1 MLNANEQER
10 SEKGYVK
17 IAPKCDGRVTII
29 DTKVDNPEVEEKAK
43 NIEENPVKSVT
54 VPATL

>member
-17 IAPKCDGRVTII
+17 ISPKCDGRVTII
-29 DTKVDNPEVEEKAK
+29 DTQIDNPEVE
-43 NIEENPVKSVT
+43 
-54 VPATL
+54 